1 MKLIRSCTPR
11 LHLTEV
17 GNLPAERLE
26 LPTNGL
32 INRLRLRD
40 PNSARDVPVF

>member
-17 GNLPAERLE
+17 GNLPAERFE
-26 LPTNGL
+26 LPTSGL
-32 INRLRLRD
+32 QIFERFFAH
-40 PNSARDVPVF
+40 S